1 MNTKF
6 KLEVAGTTV
15 YMLESDGF
23 RRGVEQFRNR
33 FSANVQG
40 YGSTPKEELEEIA
53 TLMAA
58 APELLEA
65 LQMIIA
71 ACDACGKDDDKSLID
86 EFTQK
91 MEDKARAA
99 IAKATGQK

>member
-1 MNTKF
+1 MSNIEDKIYSVLF
-6 KLEVAGTTV
+6 NNF
-15 YMLESDGF
+15 S
-23 RRGVEQFRNR
+23 GVVGRDALKNI
-33 FSANVQG
+33 A
-40 YGSTPKEELEEIA
+40 KEI
-53 TLMAA
+53 TSVSA

-86 EFTQK
+86 EFTQE

-99 IAKATGQK
+99 IEKATGNKNS